1 MAILITKRYNLKK
14 NIREYWI
21 HRNIKTKDFRGCSG
35 NCPTKNPSRFV
46 AMSDNRSRLD
56 KSRRLLAG
64 CIRQSSCNCIVRT
77 IEAHTLL
84 CLPAT
89 AWRSATL
96 RNNSVATLEKSR
108 WKCLGDTKG
117 GEISPFNFHAP
128 TASQRRNF
136 TLPGFVTLT
145 WAGKAEEKRR
155 ENEETNEKKSG
166 KLRLVKS
173 CTMLH
178 ELDGHHQSR
187 HHDTIDSCPSEPVR
201 RVGLC
206 QRNFCC
212 TRSRSQKK
220 RQASRRPSLEFGVV
234 VKQIRSFS
242 LYFGLFC
249 FLRDLSPQN
258 NASIRH
264 TRNHIGQKK
273 KSLARG
279 IACQKYYSIIITR
292 FVWLAFFVFASWKKS
307 VTWKNID

>member
-1 MAILITKRYNLKK
+1 M
-14 NIREYWI
+14 
-21 HRNIKTKDFRGCSG
+21 
-35 NCPTKNPSRFV
+35 
-46 AMSDNRSRLD
+46 
-56 KSRRLLAG
+56 
-64 CIRQSSCNCIVRT
+64 
-77 IEAHTLL
+77 
-84 CLPAT
+84 
-89 AWRSATL
+89 
-96 RNNSVATLEKSR
+96 
-108 WKCLGDTKG
+108 
-117 GEISPFNFHAP
+117 
-128 TASQRRNF
+128 
-136 TLPGFVTLT
+136 TLT

-220 RQASRRPSLEFGVV
+220 RQASRRPSLHEFGVV

-242 LYFGLFC
+242 LYCGLFC

-279 IACQKYYSIIITR
+279 IACQKYYSISITR
-292 FVWLAFFVFASWKKS
+292 FVWLAFFVFASWKKVLLEKILIRNEET
-307 VTWKNID
+307 VTGERRRVLSGNEVNCGLIKRQSWLNRWKNR